1 MARGGNVKLV
11 ASVDGQT
18 ADILTKM
25 MMDQDIEVAEAIR
38 RMVLVGHMMY
48 EEKANGRKIM
58 TMNRDDS
65 DPAEIILF

>member
-1 MARGGNVKLV
+1 
-11 ASVDGQT
+11 VDGQT